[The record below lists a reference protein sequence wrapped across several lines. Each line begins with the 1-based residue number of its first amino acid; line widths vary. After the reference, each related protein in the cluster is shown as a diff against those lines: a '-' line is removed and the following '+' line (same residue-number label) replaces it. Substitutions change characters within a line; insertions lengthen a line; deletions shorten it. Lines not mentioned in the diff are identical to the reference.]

1 MLFLGIAI
9 VPLRITYRSEHYMEN
24 RIEELYQQYLSGQ
37 LSQADFEQLQHDV
50 NTVSDEE
57 LWDIMCDNYSM
68 TAETTKMNC
77 ETQQRML
84 KNIHAKIKRKKLYAL
99 AYECL
104 RYASMLVLIVSLVG
118 GSYWWLTSST
128 APTPNYTYV
137 NVLPGNKSK
146 LTLPDGTNVTLNGN
160 TQLRYDVE
168 PGKHREVVLMKG
180 EAYFDVAKDA
190 NCPFRVHV
198 NDMLIEVLGTQFN
211 VRLNEDAIETA
222 LFSGAVQLSSDSLL
236 QDYQL
241 RPGKKSIYRP
251 VSHQITI
258 CDNDGLTDARWKD
271 GYLAFNSQP
280 FSKVLQEIEN
290 WYGVKIQLRNQCL
303 ANDKLTG
310 AFYKETLESVLVSL
324 SMQYGFK
331 YKMEREHIIIE

>member
-1 MLFLGIAI
+1 
-9 VPLRITYRSEHYMEN
+9 
-24 RIEELYQQYLSGQ
+24 
-37 LSQADFEQLQHDV
+37 
-50 NTVSDEE
+50 
-57 LWDIMCDNYSM
+57 MCDNYSM
-68 TAETTKMNC
+68 TAETAKMNC

-84 KNIHAKIKRKKLYAL
+84 KNIHVKIKRKKLYAL

-146 LTLPDGTNVTLNGN
+146 ITLPDGTNVTLNGN

-168 PGKHREVVLMKG
+168 PRKHREVVLMKG

-198 NDMLIEVLGTQFN
+198 NDMQIEVLGTQFN

-271 GYLAFNSQP
+271 GYLAFNSLP

>member
-1 MLFLGIAI
+1 
-9 VPLRITYRSEHYMEN
+9 MEN
-24 RIEELYQQYLSGQ
+24 RIKELYQQYLSGQ
-37 LSQADFEQLQHDV
+37 LSQADFEQLQHDIT
-50 NTVSDEE
+50 TVSDEE
-57 LWDIMCDNYSM
+57 LWNVMCDSFSATTD
-68 TAETTKMNC
+68 TAKMNC
-77 ETQQRML
+77 KTQQRIL
-84 KNIHAKIKRKKLYAL
+84 KNIHSKIKRKTLRAL
-99 AYECL
+99 AYKCL
-104 RYASMLVLIVSLVG
+104 RYASMLLLIVSLVG
-118 GSYWWLTSST
+118 GSYWWLKSSAAT
-128 APTPNYTYV
+128 TQNYTYV
-137 NVLPGNKSK
+137 SVLPGNKSK
-146 LTLPDGTNVTLNGN
+146 ITLPDGTSVFLNGN
-160 TQLRYDVE
+160 SQLRYNVV
-168 PGKHREVVLMKG
+168 PKKHREVVLMKG

-190 NCPFRVHV
+190 TCPFHVHI
-198 NDMLIEVLGTQFN
+198 NDMQIEVLGTQFN
-211 VRLNEDAIETA
+211 VRLDDGAIETA

-236 QDYQL
+236 KNYQL

-271 GYLAFNSQP
+271 GYLAFNSLP

-331 YKMEREHIIIE
+331 YKMEREHIIIDE

>member
-1 MLFLGIAI
+1 
-9 VPLRITYRSEHYMEN
+9 MEN

-68 TAETTKMNC
+68 TAETAKMNC

-137 NVLPGNKSK
+137 SVLPGNKSK
-146 LTLPDGTNVTLNGN
+146 LTLPDGTSVTLNGN
-160 TQLRYDVE
+160 SQLRYDVE
-168 PGKHREVVLMKG
+168 PKKHREVVLMKG
-180 EAYFDVAKDA
+180 EAYSDVAKDA

-198 NDMLIEVLGTQFN
+198 NDMQIEVLGTQFN

-271 GYLAFNSQP
+271 GYLAFNSLP

-290 WYGVKIQLRNQCL
+290 WYGVKFQLRNQHL

-310 AFYKETLESVLVSL
+310 AFYKETLESVLISL

-331 YKMEREHIIIE
+331 YRMEHEHIIIE

>member
-1 MLFLGIAI
+1 
-9 VPLRITYRSEHYMEN
+9 MEN

-50 NTVSDEE
+50 TTVSDEE
-57 LWDIMCDNYSM
+57 LWDLMCDNYSM
-68 TAETTKMNC
+68 IAETAKMNC

-137 NVLPGNKSK
+137 SVLPGNKSK
-146 LTLPDGTNVTLNGN
+146 LTLPDGTSVTLNGN
-160 TQLRYDVE
+160 SQLRYDVE
-168 PGKHREVVLMKG
+168 PKKHREVVLMKG

-198 NDMLIEVLGTQFN
+198 NDMQIEVLGTQFN

-271 GYLAFNSQP
+271 GYLAFNSLP

-290 WYGVKIQLRNQCL
+290 WYGVKFQLRNQHL

-310 AFYKETLESVLVSL
+310 AFYKETLESVLISL

-331 YKMEREHIIIE
+331 YRMEHEHIIIE

>member
-1 MLFLGIAI
+1 
-9 VPLRITYRSEHYMEN
+9 MEN
-24 RIEELYQQYLSGQ
+24 RIKELYQQYLSGQ

-68 TAETTKMNC
+68 TAETAKMNC

-146 LTLPDGTNVTLNGN
+146 ITLPDGTNVTLNGN

-168 PGKHREVVLMKG
+168 PRKHREVVLMKG
-180 EAYFDVAKDA
+180 EAYFDVSKDA

-198 NDMLIEVLGTQFN
+198 NDMQIEVLGTQFN

-222 LFSGAVQLSSDSLL
+222 LLSGAVQLSSDSLL

-251 VSHQITI
+251 ASHQITI

-271 GYLAFNSQP
+271 GYLAFNSLP

>member
-1 MLFLGIAI
+1 
-9 VPLRITYRSEHYMEN
+9 MEN

-50 NTVSDEE
+50 TTVSDEE

-68 TAETTKMNC
+68 TAETAKMNC

-104 RYASMLVLIVSLVG
+104 RYASMLVFIVSLVG

-160 TQLRYDVE
+160 SQLRYDVE
-168 PGKHREVVLMKG
+168 PRKHREVVLMKG

-271 GYLAFNSQP
+271 GYLAFNSLP

-290 WYGVKIQLRNQCL
+290 WYGVKFQLCNQHL

-310 AFYKETLESVLVSL
+310 AFYKETLESVLISL

-331 YKMEREHIIIE
+331 YRMEHEHIIIE

>member
-1 MLFLGIAI
+1 
-9 VPLRITYRSEHYMEN
+9 MEN

-50 NTVSDEE
+50 TTVSDEE
-57 LWDIMCDNYSM
+57 LWDLMCDNYSM
-68 TAETTKMNC
+68 IAETAKMNC

-118 GSYWWLTSST
+118 GSYWWLTSSI
-128 APTPNYTYV
+128 APAPNYTYV
-137 NVLPGNKSK
+137 SVLPGNKSK
-146 LTLPDGTNVTLNGN
+146 LTLPDGTSVTLNGN
-160 TQLRYDVE
+160 SQLRYDVE
-168 PGKHREVVLMKG
+168 PKKHREVVLMKG

-198 NDMLIEVLGTQFN
+198 NDMQIEVLGTQFN

-251 VSHQITI
+251 EAHQITI

-271 GYLAFNSQP
+271 GYLAFNSLP

-290 WYGVKIQLRNQCL
+290 WYGVKFQLRNQHL

-310 AFYKETLESVLVSL
+310 AFYKETLESVLISL

-331 YKMEREHIIIE
+331 CRMEHEHIIIE

>member
-1 MLFLGIAI
+1 
-9 VPLRITYRSEHYMEN
+9 MEN

-50 NTVSDEE
+50 TTVSDEE

-68 TAETTKMNC
+68 TAETAKMNC

-104 RYASMLVLIVSLVG
+104 RYASMLVLIVALVG

-128 APTPNYTYV
+128 APAPNYTYV
-137 NVLPGNKSK
+137 SVLPGNKSK

-160 TQLRYDVE
+160 SQLRYDVE
-168 PGKHREVVLMKG
+168 PKKHREVVLIKG

-198 NDMLIEVLGTQFN
+198 NDMQIEVLGTQFN

-271 GYLAFNSQP
+271 GYLAFNSLP

-290 WYGVKIQLRNQCL
+290 WYGVKFQLRNQHL

-310 AFYKETLESVLVSL
+310 AFYKETLESVLISL

-331 YKMEREHIIIE
+331 YRMEHEHIIIE

>member
-1 MLFLGIAI
+1 
-9 VPLRITYRSEHYMEN
+9 MEN

-50 NTVSDEE
+50 TTVSDEE

-68 TAETTKMNC
+68 TAETAKMNC

-104 RYASMLVLIVSLVG
+104 RYASLLVLIVSLVG

-137 NVLPGNKSK
+137 SVLPGNKSK

-160 TQLRYDVE
+160 SQLRYDVE
-168 PGKHREVVLMKG
+168 PKKHREVVLMKG

-198 NDMLIEVLGTQFN
+198 NDMQIEVLGTQFN

-271 GYLAFNSQP
+271 GYLAFNSLP

-290 WYGVKIQLRNQCL
+290 WYGVKFQLRNQHL

-310 AFYKETLESVLVSL
+310 AFYKETLESVLISL

-331 YKMEREHIIIE
+331 YRMEHEHIIIE

>member
-1 MLFLGIAI
+1 
-9 VPLRITYRSEHYMEN
+9 MEN

-50 NTVSDEE
+50 TTVSDEE

-68 TAETTKMNC
+68 IAETAKMNC
-77 ETQQRML
+77 KTQQRML

-104 RYASMLVLIVSLVG
+104 RYASLLVLIVSLVG

-137 NVLPGNKSK
+137 SVLPGNKSK
-146 LTLPDGTNVTLNGN
+146 LTLPDGTSVTLNGN
-160 TQLRYDVE
+160 SQLRYDVE
-168 PGKHREVVLMKG
+168 PKKHREVVLMKG
-180 EAYFDVAKDA
+180 EAYFEVAKDA

-198 NDMLIEVLGTQFN
+198 NDMQIEVLGTQFN

-271 GYLAFNSQP
+271 GYLAFNSLP

-290 WYGVKIQLRNQCL
+290 WYGVKFQLRNQHL

-310 AFYKETLESVLVSL
+310 AFYKETLESVLISL

-331 YKMEREHIIIE
+331 YRMEHEHIIIE

>member
-1 MLFLGIAI
+1 
-9 VPLRITYRSEHYMEN
+9 MEN

-68 TAETTKMNC
+68 TAETAKMNC

-146 LTLPDGTNVTLNGN
+146 ITLPDGTNVTLNGN

-168 PGKHREVVLMKG
+168 PRKHREVVLMKG

-222 LFSGAVQLSSDSLL
+222 LLSGAVQLSSDSLL

-251 VSHQITI
+251 ASHQITI

-271 GYLAFNSQP
+271 GYLAFNSLP

>member
-1 MLFLGIAI
+1 
-9 VPLRITYRSEHYMEN
+9 MEN

-50 NTVSDEE
+50 TTVSDEE

-68 TAETTKMNC
+68 TAETAKMNC

-118 GSYWWLTSST
+118 GSYWWLTSLT

-160 TQLRYDVE
+160 SQLRYDVE
-168 PGKHREVVLMKG
+168 PKKHREVVLMKG

-198 NDMLIEVLGTQFN
+198 NDMQIEVLGTQFN

-271 GYLAFNSQP
+271 GYLAFNSLP

-290 WYGVKIQLRNQCL
+290 WYGVKFQLRNQHL

-310 AFYKETLESVLVSL
+310 AFYKETLESVLISL

-331 YKMEREHIIIE
+331 YRMEHEHIIIE

>member
-1 MLFLGIAI
+1 M
-9 VPLRITYRSEHYMEN
+9 
-24 RIEELYQQYLSGQ
+24 Q
-37 LSQADFEQLQHDV
+37 
-50 NTVSDEE
+50 
-57 LWDIMCDNYSM
+57 
-68 TAETTKMNC
+68 
-77 ETQQRML
+77 
-84 KNIHAKIKRKKLYAL
+84 
-99 AYECL
+99 
-104 RYASMLVLIVSLVG
+104 
-118 GSYWWLTSST
+118 
-128 APTPNYTYV
+128 
-137 NVLPGNKSK
+137 
-146 LTLPDGTNVTLNGN
+146 
-160 TQLRYDVE
+160 
-168 PGKHREVVLMKG
+168 
-180 EAYFDVAKDA
+180 
-190 NCPFRVHV
+190 
-198 NDMLIEVLGTQFN
+198 IEVLGTQFN

-271 GYLAFNSQP
+271 GYLAFNSLP

>member
-1 MLFLGIAI
+1 
-9 VPLRITYRSEHYMEN
+9 MEN

-68 TAETTKMNC
+68 TAETAKMNC

-84 KNIHAKIKRKKLYAL
+84 KNIHAKIKRKMLYAL

-128 APTPNYTYV
+128 APAPNYTYV

-160 TQLRYDVE
+160 SQLRYDVE
-168 PGKHREVVLMKG
+168 PKKHREVVLMKG

-198 NDMLIEVLGTQFN
+198 NDMQIEVLGTQFN
-211 VRLNEDAIETA
+211 VRLNEGAIETA

-271 GYLAFNSQP
+271 GYLAFNSLP

-290 WYGVKIQLRNQCL
+290 WYGVKFQLRNQHL

-310 AFYKETLESVLVSL
+310 AFYKETLESVLISL

-331 YKMEREHIIIE
+331 YRMEHEHIIIE

>member
-1 MLFLGIAI
+1 
-9 VPLRITYRSEHYMEN
+9 MEN
-24 RIEELYQQYLSGQ
+24 RIKELYQQYLSGQ

-68 TAETTKMNC
+68 TAETAKMNC

-168 PGKHREVVLMKG
+168 PRKYREVVLMKG

-271 GYLAFNSQP
+271 GYLAFNSLP

>member
-1 MLFLGIAI
+1 
-9 VPLRITYRSEHYMEN
+9 MEN

-50 NTVSDEE
+50 TTVSDEE
-57 LWDIMCDNYSM
+57 LWDLMCDNYSM
-68 TAETTKMNC
+68 TAETAKMNC

-168 PGKHREVVLMKG
+168 PKKHREVVLMKG

-271 GYLAFNSQP
+271 GYLAFNSLP

-290 WYGVKIQLRNQCL
+290 WYGVKFQLRNQHL

-310 AFYKETLESVLVSL
+310 AFYKETLESVLISL

-331 YKMEREHIIIE
+331 YRMEHEHIIIE

>member
-1 MLFLGIAI
+1 
-9 VPLRITYRSEHYMEN
+9 MEN

-68 TAETTKMNC
+68 TAETAKMNC

-137 NVLPGNKSK
+137 SVLPGNKSK
-146 LTLPDGTNVTLNGN
+146 LTLPDGTSVTLNGN
-160 TQLRYDVE
+160 SQLRYDVE
-168 PGKHREVVLMKG
+168 PKKHREVVLMKG

-198 NDMLIEVLGTQFN
+198 NDMQIEVLGTQFN

-271 GYLAFNSQP
+271 GYLAFNSLP

-290 WYGVKIQLRNQCL
+290 WYGVKFQLRNQHL

-310 AFYKETLESVLVSL
+310 AFYKETLESVLISL

-331 YKMEREHIIIE
+331 YRMEHEHIIIE

>member
-1 MLFLGIAI
+1 
-9 VPLRITYRSEHYMEN
+9 MEN
-24 RIEELYQQYLSGQ
+24 RIEELYQQYLSGP

-68 TAETTKMNC
+68 TAETAKMNC

-137 NVLPGNKSK
+137 SVLPGNKSK
-146 LTLPDGTNVTLNGN
+146 LTLPDGTSVTLNGN
-160 TQLRYDVE
+160 SQLRYDVE
-168 PGKHREVVLMKG
+168 PKKHREVVLMKG

-198 NDMLIEVLGTQFN
+198 NDMQIEVLGTQFN

-271 GYLAFNSQP
+271 GYLAFNSLP

-290 WYGVKIQLRNQCL
+290 WYGVKFQLRNQHL

-310 AFYKETLESVLVSL
+310 AFYKETLESVLISL

-331 YKMEREHIIIE
+331 YRMEHEHIIIE

>member
-1 MLFLGIAI
+1 
-9 VPLRITYRSEHYMEN
+9 MEN

-68 TAETTKMNC
+68 TAETAKMNC

-146 LTLPDGTNVTLNGN
+146 ITLPDGTNVTLNGN

-168 PGKHREVVLMKG
+168 PRKHREVVLMKG

-198 NDMLIEVLGTQFN
+198 NDMQIEVLGTQFN

-222 LFSGAVQLSSDSLL
+222 LLSGAVQLSSDSLL

-251 VSHQITI
+251 ASHQITI

-271 GYLAFNSQP
+271 GYLAFNSLP

>member
-1 MLFLGIAI
+1 
-9 VPLRITYRSEHYMEN
+9 MEN

-50 NTVSDEE
+50 TTVSDEE

-68 TAETTKMNC
+68 TAETAKMNC

-137 NVLPGNKSK
+137 SVLPGNKSK
-146 LTLPDGTNVTLNGN
+146 LTLPDGTSVTLNGN
-160 TQLRYDVE
+160 SQLRYDVE
-168 PGKHREVVLMKG
+168 PKKHREVVLMKG

-198 NDMLIEVLGTQFN
+198 NDMQIEVLGTQFN

-271 GYLAFNSQP
+271 GYLAFNSLP

-290 WYGVKIQLRNQCL
+290 WYGVKFQLRNQHL

-310 AFYKETLESVLVSL
+310 AFYKETLESVLISL

-331 YKMEREHIIIE
+331 YRMEHEHIIIE